1 MYKNIFDDGEI
12 RLLVV
17 MKMETEEECKEL
29 ISLQ

>member
-1 MYKNIFDDGEI
+1 MYKIIFDDGEI
-12 RLLVV
+12 RLLFV